1 MDSEYTKLQ
10 EVEVKS
16 HHSPNTLLIC
26 MQLVTILIQS
36 VVAGMS
42 IDWIESNNLREC
54 GENVR
59 YFIVGAVC
67 LLILDSSIIFM
78 RILLATNYIQNVR
91 ITPNQS
97 FDMMNS
103 RLKIF
108 TEVGFVVMSV
118 YGLYVNRFLN
128 ICIGRTSRINEGVD
142 ILLMYFWT
150 MSMFITAAFMREY
163 VK

>member
-16 HHSPNTLLIC
+16 HSSSPNLLIC
-26 MQLVTILIQS
+26 LQLVTILIQS
-36 VVAGMS
+36 VVAGVS
-42 IDWIESNNLREC
+42 INWIESNNSREC

-78 RILLATNYIQNVR
+78 RILLATNYIHHVKISPDQNLDKM
-91 ITPNQS
+91 S
-97 FDMMNS
+97 S

-108 TEVGFVVMSV
+108 TEVGFVGISV
-118 YGLYVNRFLN
+118 YGMYVNRFLN
-128 ICIGRTSRINEGVD
+128 NCIGRNSNINEGID

-150 MSMFITAAFMREY
+150 MSIFILAVFMKELF
-163 VK
+163 K